1 MTRIHFPLPRTYA
14 SNLYNKCWFRLCS
27 LHTSNFSKPGGFHQL
42 VIESKA
48 NKLINT
54 VFTWDG
60 HVKAGPEMLHHYLN
74 SHASVRAPLPK
85 HYQHPPVPRRRP
97 KPAPALAAPL
107 NKAEK
112 TTCVKEEPLSV
123 MSLLGNEITRNPAL
137 QITHSEDHFPHA
149 ARQKVK

>member
-1 MTRIHFPLPRTYA
+1 MHL
-14 SNLYNKCWFRLCS
+14 S
-27 LHTSNFSKPGGFHQL
+27 
-42 VIESKA
+42 
-48 NKLINT
+48 
-54 VFTWDG
+54 
-60 HVKAGPEMLHHYLN
+60 M
-74 SHASVRAPLPK
+74 
-85 HYQHPPVPRRRP
+85 HPPTHPR
-97 KPAPALAAPL
+97 PAPTRLRHPTPALALAAPL

>member
-1 MTRIHFPLPRTYA
+1 MTRIHFPLPSTYA
-14 SNLYNKCWFRLCS
+14 SNLYNKCWFRLCT
-27 LHTSNFSKPGGFHQL
+27 LHTSGFSKPGGFHSL
-42 VIESKA
+42 AIESKA
-48 NKLINT
+48 NKLIDT
-54 VFTWDG
+54 VFTWDSQ
-60 HVKAGPEMLHHYLN
+60 VKAGPEMLHHYLN
-74 SHASVRAPLPK
+74 LHASVRAPPPQPLPA
-85 HYQHPPVPRRRP
+85 PTRP
-97 KPAPALAAPL
+97 AQTPNPAPALAAPL